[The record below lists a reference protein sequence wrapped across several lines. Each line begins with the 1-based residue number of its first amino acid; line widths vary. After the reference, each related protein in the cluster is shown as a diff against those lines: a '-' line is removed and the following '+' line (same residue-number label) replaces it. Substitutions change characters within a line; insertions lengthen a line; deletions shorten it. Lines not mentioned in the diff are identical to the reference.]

1 METDYEHSQAT
12 KRGGRWCLANEF
24 NVLALIKG
32 EERFVFVYDDASRA
46 CLIDTIR
53 DLAADPE
60 LSLTWFD
67 ALVLTKKAR
76 EQAQSAQPPR
86 PPSKK
91 ARRSRI

>member
-1 METDYEHSQAT
+1 M
-12 KRGGRWCLANEF
+12 ANEF

-32 EERFVFVYDDASRA
+32 DERFVFVYDDASRS

-53 DLAADPE
+53 DLAADPT

-76 EQAQSAQPPR
+76 EQATSAETQHSEEPAAPH
-86 PPSKK
+86 
-91 ARRSRI
+91 SRI